1 MTWAAETPG
10 ASARR
15 RSGIP
20 RAAAGSAIIRAS
32 WPPPTTATTGA
43 SGWAWV
49 TRDSVGGVVRSRAT
63 GSDSSRLGRPHGSRV
78 AGRLDLEPQPV
89 AADGGDQARLARV
102 VAELAADPAE
112 MDVDRLRRRPERGVP
127 DGEHELVARDDS
139 TRMLHE
145 VMQEVELLAREHDLA
160 IVAPYPAGGRID
172 ADVLDSE
179 HTMKIG
185 TYHPSAPGNGPTRG
199 PTKVKSRSRSLPR
212 RRGERRP
219 QWRRTATGSTRP
231 KPRTGRAGSDR
242 VSNWSSGS
250 TSAVSRS

>member
-127 DGEHELVARDDS
+127 DGEHQLVAGDDS
-139 TRMLHE
+139 PSPLHQ
-145 VMQEVELLAREHDLA
+145 VVQEVELFAREDDLA
-160 IVAPYPAGGRID
+160 VFAPRPAGSRIE
-172 ADVLDSE
+172 ANVLDSE
-179 HTMKIG
+179 HTTKIG
-185 TYHPSAPGNGPTRG
+185 NYHPFASGN
-199 PTKVKSRSRSLPR
+199 
-212 RRGERRP
+212 
-219 QWRRTATGSTRP
+219 GSTR
-231 KPRTGRAGSDR
+231 
-242 VSNWSSGS
+242 SSP
-250 TSAVSRS
+250 